1 MIATL
6 WSVPH
11 GPWPGQDGIDT
22 EGFRSAVDILSV
34 VERRVRAGEAGS
46 DDRTRYRLACAT
58 VERGARKIGTRLARI
73 DAGDLLAWM
82 GGTLST
88 NVHPPERVATF
99 MAETTGALDGS
110 GALGVE
116 FARACR
122 AVIAARSGLVITL
135 DPGVDFGRGVVR
147 AASRPDRPIAARNI
161 TPDPDLAA
169 ALAELPR
176 TADAVFA
183 EDPRRLQMTDILRQ
197 QIMTA
202 ISTGEPLAIG
212 SQAKHDVLT
221 EVLRELHHHSGSAGL
236 LRIMYATEASEA
248 QPFEFRPLP
257 VSGPHD
263 GETVHLGL
271 MSIRHTDLDADVA
284 GYWFRN
290 RLVSVPGRSQA
301 EADAYCYRDSVP
313 RLHALIDRG
322 VTDIVLTHT
331 GYEPA
336 AIGFYRAV
344 AQVTAA
350 RPLRIH
356 PRYLARN
363 GVRNGTPWPQ
373 IGNL

>member
-11 GPWPGQDGIDT
+11 GPWPGQDGVDT
-22 EGFRSAVDILSV
+22 EGFRSAVDILNV
-34 VERRVRAGEAGS
+34 VERRVRTGEAGT

-58 VERGARKIGTRLARI
+58 VERGARKIGTRLAQV
-73 DAGDLLAWM
+73 DASDLLAWM
-82 GGTLST
+82 GGTLSM

-110 GALGVE
+110 DALGVE
-116 FARACR
+116 FVRACR
-122 AVIAARSGLVITL
+122 VAIAERSGLVITL
-135 DPGVDFGRGVVR
+135 DPAVGAGEGVTR
-147 AASRPDRPIAARNI
+147 AASRPDRPVAARNI
-161 TPDPDLAA
+161 APDPGLAA
-169 ALAELPR
+169 RLAELPR

-183 EDPRRLQMTDILRQ
+183 EDSRRLRNADILRR
-197 QIMTA
+197 QILTA
-202 ISTGEPLAIG
+202 VLTGEPLPVG

-221 EVLRELHHHSGSAGL
+221 EVLRELHHPGAPPGA

-248 QPFEFRPLP
+248 EPFEFRPLP
-257 VSGPHD
+257 GSGPYG

-290 RLVSVPGRSQA
+290 RLVSVPRRSQA
-301 EADAYCYRDSVP
+301 ESDAYCYRDSVP

-344 AQVTAA
+344 AQVTAT
-350 RPLRIH
+350 RLLRIH
-356 PRYLARN
+356 PRYPAR
-363 GVRNGTPWPQ
+363 GYLRNGTPWPQ
-373 IGNL
+373 IENL